1 MYLLPVS
8 CPVSGN
14 AVKLVIAD
22 KALAEG
28 FARTLD
34 GDPCY
39 KVSPIEEC
47 TESEARAIQRAR
59 NEYQDWFA
67 GDVLDVIRFLQKKE
81 SR

>member
-1 MYLLPVS
+1 MYLIPVS
-8 CPVSGN
+8 CPLNGN

-22 KALAEG
+22 KACAER

-47 TESEARAIQRAR
+47 TQSKARDIMRTR
-59 NEYQDWFA
+59 NEYQEWFA
-67 GDVLDVIRFLQKKE
+67 TDVLDVIRDLQ
-81 SR
+81 RN